1 LKSATHRKTAGQGF
15 TLIEVLFAVAIIGI
29 SMVTLVGL
37 EMKTI
42 RLQQISNRITTASLL
57 AEEKLTEVMTEISGT
72 TSPSLYT
79 DQGDFEEDE
88 DYPWEYALV
97 TVPVADN
104 LYRIDLTVYWD
115 PENKEENSVTL
126 NSFIATGGS

>member
-1 LKSATHRKTAGQGF
+1 MKSATHRKTAGQGF

-37 EMKTI
+37 ELKTI

-88 DYPWEYALV
+88 DYHWEYALV

>member
-1 LKSATHRKTAGQGF
+1 LRQITDRKTAGQGF

-37 EMKTI
+37 ELKTI
-42 RLQQISNRITTASLL
+42 RLQQISNRITTAALL
-57 AEEKLTEVMTEISGT
+57 AEEKLTEKMAEISST
-72 TSPSLYT
+72 PSPSLYT
-79 DQGDFEEDE
+79 DQGDFEEGYE
-88 DYPWEYALV
+88 DYHWEYTLS
-97 TVPVADN
+97 TTPADT

-126 NSFIATGGS
+126 NSFVAVGGS